1 MRVFVTRTYT
11 DGVLDTRRYRL
22 RCFVE
27 NLVCAAGAPALL
39 TAGTLVAGGVVGSAI
54 VAAVGLGL
62 AFVVATSVRTT
73 RGAAFGGLVVALAI
87 FLFLVAT
94 DWLFRN
100 PILPD

>member
-1 MRVFVTRTYT
+1 MGLFVTRTYT
-11 DGVLDTRRYRL
+11 DGVLDTRGYRL

-27 NLVCAAGAPALL
+27 NLACAAAAPALL
-39 TAGTLVAGGVVGSAI
+39 TFATLLLGGGVGSAI

-73 RGAAFGGLVVALAI
+73 RGAALGGLGVALAI
-87 FLFLVAT
+87 FLFLFAV
-94 DWLFRN
+94 DWLFSH

>member
-1 MRVFVTRTYT
+1 MGLFVTRTHT
-11 DGVLDTRRYRL
+11 DGVLDTRGYKL

-27 NLVCAAGAPALL
+27 NLACAAAAPALL
-39 TAGTLVAGGVVGSAI
+39 TGATLLAGGGVGSAI

-62 AFVVATSVRTT
+62 VFVVATTVRTT
-73 RGAAFGGLVVALAI
+73 RGAALGGVAVAVAI
-87 FLFLVAT
+87 FLFLAAV